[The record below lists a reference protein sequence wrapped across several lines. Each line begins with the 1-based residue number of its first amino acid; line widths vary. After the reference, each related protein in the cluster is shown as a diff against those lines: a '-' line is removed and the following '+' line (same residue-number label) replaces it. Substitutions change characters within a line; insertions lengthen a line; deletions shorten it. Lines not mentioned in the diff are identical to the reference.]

1 MDRKSALQPY
11 RGSLAVSASTLA
23 VAVLL
28 SVALWRLGLNGQP
41 LVRAVAEGSLPLGLA
56 AGILLVVAAATV
68 AIHIS
73 VTAPSPSVSVEEP
86 LLAAPR
92 VPAIRR
98 NAPFIVVL
106 GITPKFVAHRTIR
119 ATGSVLHS
127 TSGRSP
133 GVSGAAVMRL
143 RSTPTLLPSATANSP
158 TRLTACHT
166 FTV

>member
-23 VAVLL
+23 VAALL

-41 LVRAVAEGSLPLGLA
+41 LIRALAEGSLTVGLA

-73 VTAPSPSVSVEEP
+73 VTAPSPSVSAEEP
-86 LLAAPR
+86 LLATPR
-92 VPAIRR
+92 LPAIRR

-106 GITPKFVAHRTIR
+106 GVAPKSGASTLACGLALVLATQGRTAKEPSR
-119 ATGSVLHS
+119 RLRPLCLL
-127 TSGRSP
+127 RSDDVP
-133 GVSGAAVMRL
+133 SGVSLDSQALEAYL
-143 RSTPTLLPSATANSP
+143 RA
-158 TRLTACHT
+158 
-166 FTV
+166 